1 MSVKKSY
8 FEGKKILA
16 VDDEKDILEII
27 GEELDMADVD
37 TALNYQTASEKIK
50 KNKYDLAI
58 LDIMGVDGLKL
69 LEEAVEKKIPSVML
83 TAHAMNYEALMLS
96 VRKGS
101 ISFLPKEK
109 LGDFVRLLDMLLS
122 AHDSGKSTWEILFK
136 SWEITLTKSSALP
149 WAPLNGFAAESANSS
164 ELGI

>member
-1 MSVKKSY
+1 MSAIKSY

-27 GEELDMADVD
+27 CEELHMANVD
-37 TALNYQTASEKIK
+37 TALSYQTASEKIK
-50 KNKYDLAI
+50 NNEYDLAI

-83 TAHAMNYEALMLS
+83 TAHAMNYEALMHS
-96 VRKGS
+96 IQKGS

-109 LGDFVRLLDMLLS
+109 LGDFVRLLDILLT
-122 AHDSGKSTWEILFK
+122 AHDSGKSTWEILFDELGNYFDK
-136 SWEITLTKSSALP
+136 KFG
-149 WAPLNGFAAESANSS
+149 APLGTIEWICSRINK
-164 ELGI
+164 

>member
-1 MSVKKSY
+1 MLATKSY

-27 GEELDMADVD
+27 CEELHMANVD
-37 TALNYQTASEKIK
+37 TALSYQTASEKIK
-50 KNKYDLAI
+50 NNDYDLAI

-83 TAHAMNYEALMLS
+83 TAHAMNYEALMNS
-96 VRKGS
+96 IQKGS

-109 LGDFVRLLDMLLS
+109 LGDFVGLLDMLLS
-122 AHDSGKSTWEILFK
+122 AHDSGQSTWEILFD
-136 SWEITLTKSSALP
+136 
-149 WAPLNGFAAESANSS
+149 
-164 ELGI
+164 ELGNYFDKKFGAPMGTIEWICSRTHK

>member
-1 MSVKKSY
+1 MLATKSY

-27 GEELDMADVD
+27 CEELHMAKVD
-37 TALNYQTASEKIK
+37 TALSYQTASEKIK
-50 KNKYDLAI
+50 NNEYDLAI

-83 TAHAMNYEALMLS
+83 TAHAMNYEALMHS
-96 VRKGS
+96 IQKGS

-109 LGDFVRLLDMLLS
+109 LGDFVGLLDMLLS
-122 AHDSGKSTWEILFK
+122 AHDSGQSTWEILFD
-136 SWEITLTKSSALP
+136 
-149 WAPLNGFAAESANSS
+149 
-164 ELGI
+164 ELGNYFDKKFGAPMGTIQWVCRRINK

>member
-27 GEELDMADVD
+27 VEELDMAYVD
-37 TALNYQTASEKIK
+37 TALNYQTASEKLK
-50 KNKYDLAI
+50 TNKYDLAI

-69 LEEAVEKKIPSVML
+69 LDEAVEKKIPSVML
-83 TAHAMNYEALMLS
+83 TAHAMNYEALMVS
-96 VRKGS
+96 IRKGS

-122 AHDSGKSTWEILFK
+122 AHDSGKSTWEILFD
-136 SWEITLTKSSALP
+136 
-149 WAPLNGFAAESANSS
+149 
-164 ELGI
+164 ELGNYFDKKFGAPMGTVEWICKRIRK

>member
-1 MSVKKSY
+1 MLALKSY

-50 KNKYDLAI
+50 TNKYDLAI

-69 LEEAVEKKIPSVML
+69 LDEAVERKIPSVML

-96 VRKGS
+96 IRKGS

-122 AHDSGKSTWEILFK
+122 AYDSGQSTWEILF
-136 SWEITLTKSSALP
+136 
-149 WAPLNGFAAESANSS
+149 G
-164 ELGI
+164 ELGNYFDKKFGAPMGTVEWICSRIKK

>member
-1 MSVKKSY
+1 MSEKKSY

-27 GEELDMADVD
+27 KEELEMADVD
-37 TALNYQTASEKIK
+37 TALDYQTASEKIRQ
-50 KNKYDLAI
+50 NKYDLAI

-69 LEEAVEKKIPSVML
+69 LDEAVEKKIPAVML

-96 VRKGS
+96 IRKGS

-109 LGDFVRLLDMLLS
+109 LADFVRLLDMLLS
-122 AHDSGKSTWEILFK
+122 AHDSGKSTWEILFD
-136 SWEITLTKSSALP
+136 
-149 WAPLNGFAAESANSS
+149 
-164 ELGI
+164 ELGNYFDKKFGAPMGTVEWMCSRISK

>member
-1 MSVKKSY
+1 MSEKKSHL
-8 FEGKKILA
+8 EGKKILA
-16 VDDEKDILEII
+16 VDDEKEVLEVI
-27 GEELDMADVD
+27 EKELEVAEVD
-37 TALNYQTASEKIK
+37 TALDYQTASEKIK
-50 KNKYDLAI
+50 NNKYDLAI

-96 VRKGS
+96 IRKGS

-122 AHDSGKSTWEILFK
+122 AYDSGQSTWEILF
-136 SWEITLTKSSALP
+136 
-149 WAPLNGFAAESANSS
+149 G
-164 ELGI
+164 ELGNYFDKKFGAPMGTVEWICSRISK

>member
-1 MSVKKSY
+1 MLATKSY

-27 GEELDMADVD
+27 CEELHMANVD
-37 TALNYQTASEKIK
+37 TALSYQTASEKIK
-50 KNKYDLAI
+50 NNDYDLAI

-83 TAHAMNYEALMLS
+83 TAHAMNYEALMHS
-96 VRKGS
+96 IQKGS

-109 LGDFVRLLDMLLS
+109 LGDFVGLLDMLLS
-122 AHDSGKSTWEILFK
+122 AHDSGQSTWEILFDK
-136 SWEITLTKSSALP
+136 LGNYFDKKFG
-149 WAPLNGFAAESANSS
+149 APMGTIEWICSRTNK
-164 ELGI
+164 

>member
-1 MSVKKSY
+1 MSQKKSY

-27 GEELDMADVD
+27 EEELEMADVD
-37 TALNYQTASEKIK
+37 MAMDYQTASEKIRQ
-50 KNKYDLAI
+50 NKYDLAI

-69 LEEAVEKKIPSVML
+69 LDEAVEKKIPSVML
-83 TAHAMNYEALMLS
+83 TAHAMNYKAFMLS

-109 LGDFVRLLDMLLS
+109 LGDFVRLLDKLLS
-122 AHDSGKSTWEILFK
+122 AHDSGKSTWEILFD
-136 SWEITLTKSSALP
+136 
-149 WAPLNGFAAESANSS
+149 
-164 ELGI
+164 ELGNYFDKKFGAPMGTIEWMCSRINQ